1 MDPLWLMLSI
11 PFTAILV
18 IAGVRQ
24 FQKHKEAKEEARME
38 EESQR
43 QQSDDDAN

>member
-18 IAGVRQ
+18 IAGARQ
-24 FQKHKEAKEEARME
+24 FQKHKEAKEETEKE
-38 EESQR
+38 EEKLSHH
-43 QQSDDDAN
+43 SDEDRK